1 MGGGENDELKALT
14 SKIQEILISD
24 RGVLDKANRAFVSF
38 VEAYRNHQ
46 SPYIFRLSLLNCG
59 LIGNGMG
66 LLYLPKLKRIT
77 MHGMDSFVGRPDVD
91 LNSIAYKYKKKE
103 KERQQ
108 KLAWYQEKKLQ
119 KEKRREAILEKQ
131 KAKGTLNLNSN
142 RNQKRNGGENAK
154 ARKRERDKKRKG
166 QFDKNGEPKKKMKK
180 RASHKLREF
189 RHYQKEEMLL
199 KQLKKNHISQDTF
212 DKEMGYKM

>member
-59 LIGNGMG
+59 MIGNGMG

-77 MHGMDSFVGRPDVD
+77 MHGMESFVGRPEVD
-91 LNSIAYKYKKKE
+91 MNSVAYKYKRKKRNDSRNWHGI
-103 KERQQ
+103 K
-108 KLAWYQEKKLQ
+108 KKKLQ

-142 RNQKRNGGENAK
+142 QNKKRNGGENAK
-154 ARKRERDKKRKG
+154 ARKRERGKKRKG